1 MDVFA
6 KFLSI
11 FNQVRAEFQKTD
23 FVHDVSVAS
32 EWQTR

>member
-11 FNQVRAEFQKTD
+11 FKQVRAEFQKTD